1 MKLSEAFIALIER
14 QEVLDAHRT
23 RLLLQLQSSNVSEEI
38 QWYRLVSLQIIL
50 AEQDSVASA
59 LLRECATLTC
69 ENVEWPVE
77 IRA

>member
-1 MKLSEAFIALIER
+1 VKLPANFRDLIDQQESLEAKRAK
-14 QEVLDAHRT
+14 VLM
-23 RLLLQLQSSNVSEEI
+23 QLESSNVSAEI
-38 QWYRLVSLQIIL
+38 QASWLLLLQMIL
-50 AEQDSVASA
+50 ASQATIAKD

>member
-1 MKLSEAFIALIER
+1 VKLPANFRDLIDQQESLEVKRTKVVLQLECAHMSAEMEATAL
-14 QEVLDAHRT
+14 
-23 RLLLQLQSSNVSEEI
+23 LLLQM
-38 QWYRLVSLQIIL
+38 IL
-50 AEQDSVASA
+50 ASQATIARD